1 MSELINLPKPNQD
14 GSMSLEKAIAVRR
27 SRRNFLPQSLTLE
40 QISRLTWAAQ
50 GQEAGSSYRTAPS
63 AGATYPLELF
73 IVTGDG
79 LFHYLPAKHA
89 LEKLIGQDLR
99 AELSA
104 AAWGQEFIE
113 AAPLTIVFA
122 AEFSRTT
129 NHYGKRGIRYVYMEA
144 GHAAQNVHLQA
155 EALGLGSVAVG
166 AFDDA
171 SVSKVLS
178 LPAVRRPAEKNLEP
192 VYMVTVGHCR

>member
-1 MSELINLPKPNQD
+1 MSEIITLPKPNQD
-14 GSMSLEKAIAVRR
+14 GSISLEQAIAARR
-27 SRRNFLPQSLTLE
+27 SRRDFLPQSLTLE
-40 QISRLTWAAQ
+40 QISQLTWAAQ
-50 GQEAGSSYRTAPS
+50 GQDAHSHYRTAPS

-73 IVTGDG
+73 VVTGDG
-79 LFHYLPAKHA
+79 LFRYLPAKHS
-89 LEKLIGQDLR
+89 LEKLAGQDLR
-99 AELSA
+99 AALASA
-104 AAWGQEFIE
+104 ALGQEFVE
-113 AAPLTIVFA
+113 AAPLTLVFT

-178 LPAVRRPAEKNLEP
+178 LPDYLEP
-192 VYMVTVGHCR
+192 LYMVTVGYYRN

>member
-1 MSELINLPKPNQD
+1 MSELITLPEPNQD
-14 GSMSLEKAIAVRR
+14 GSNSLEQVIVARR
-27 SRRNFLPQSLTLE
+27 SRRDFSPQSLTFE
-40 QISRLTWAAQ
+40 QIGQLAWAAQ
-50 GQEAGSSYRTAPS
+50 GQDASSNYRTAPS

-73 IVTGDG
+73 VVTGDG
-79 LFHYLPAKHA
+79 LFRYLPAKHS
-89 LEKLIGQDLR
+89 LEELTGQDLR
-99 AELSA
+99 AALAS
-104 AAWGQEFIE
+104 AAWGQEFID
-113 AAPLTIVFA
+113 AAPLTFVFA

-178 LPAVRRPAEKNLEP
+178 LPDYIEP
-192 VYMVTVGHCR
+192 VYMVAVGYYRK